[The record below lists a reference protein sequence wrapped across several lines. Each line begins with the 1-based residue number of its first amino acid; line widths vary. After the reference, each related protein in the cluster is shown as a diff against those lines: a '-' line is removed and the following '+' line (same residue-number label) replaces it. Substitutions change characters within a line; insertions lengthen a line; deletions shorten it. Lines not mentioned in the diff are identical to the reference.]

1 MSEIKQDAVLSQRL
15 MDAQVGVLG
24 SMLIDPDTVPAV
36 LGRVTAEDFI
46 SKDYRLVFQ
55 AIQARFQAGQ
65 AITPILVR
73 ETLGGG
79 VDSSWTQILQGCMD
93 VTATAAYVED
103 YIDALR
109 DNAALSRLRALG
121 EQMAQAEQLPDAEA
135 LLDQMRT
142 QQVERPGVQAMD
154 LAEGFQRFLDRHDGE
169 KKPNYLSWGVEVLD
183 ERIFTEPGDMV
194 VLGGYPS
201 DGKTALALQFA
212 AGIAKTRRVGFF
224 SFESTRDKLFDRMV
238 SRTAMLSYTKIKRNQ
253 LTEEDFWDLLDM
265 QPTLT
270 APALTLIDAAGMTAL
285 DIQAYSQAHRY
296 DVAFVDY
303 LQKIAAPRGVRQS
316 DFERVSAISS
326 QLQQFGRITGTTVVA
341 LSQLSRPDRD
351 AKTRKIRPPALSDL
365 RSSGQIEQDADV
377 VLFLYREDYDDKRA
391 NRILRIAKNKEGEAM
406 DYVRFRFD
414 GDLQTF
420 SRIAPEPPKDAD
432 PPEKRKPK
440 SQQIQMDHWADG
452 GSFEDTPW
460 GKGGSA

>member
-1 MSEIKQDAVLSQRL
+1 MSEQSPILSQRL
-15 MDAQVGVLG
+15 LDAQSGVLG
-24 SMLIDPDTVPAV
+24 SMLIDPDTVPLV
-36 LGRVTAEDFI
+36 LSRVTERDFV
-46 SKDYRLVFQ
+46 SEAYRQIFR
-55 AIQARFQAGQ
+55 AIRDRFRAGER
-65 AITPILVR
+65 IDSILVR

-79 VDSSWTQILQGCMD
+79 VDGPWS
-93 VTATAAYVED
+93 
-103 YIDALR
+103 DALR
-109 DNAALSRLRALG
+109 QLMDITPTAANVESYVDALLAAARLSRFRDLCARG
-121 EQMAQAEQLPDAEA
+121 AEA
-135 LLDQMRT
+135 ETGEEMERLLTEIQEQR
-142 QQVERPGVQAMD
+142 VERPGVQAMD
-154 LAEGFQRFLDRHDGE
+154 MSEGFERFLDRHNGE
-169 KKPNYLSWGVEVLD
+169 DKPQYLSWGVAVLD
-183 ERIFTEPGDMV
+183 ERIFAEPGDMV

-212 AGIAKTRRVGFF
+212 FGIGKKHRVGFF
-224 SFESTRDKLFDRMV
+224 SYESTRDKLFDRTV
-238 SRTAMLSYTKIKRNQ
+238 SREAMVSYTKIKRNQ
-253 LTEEDFWDLLDM
+253 LKEEDYRELMDLRSL
-265 QPTLT
+265 LT
-270 APALTLIDAAGMTAL
+270 APQLSLIDAAGMTVL

-296 DVAFVDY
+296 DVVFVDY

-377 VLFLYREDYDDKRA
+377 VLFLYREDYDDKQS

-420 SRIAPEPPKDAD
+420 SRIAPVPEPPA
-432 PPEKRKPK
+432 EKPK
-440 SQQIQMDHWADG
+440 REKQPPRQVSFWADG

-460 GKGGSA
+460 GKGGAS

>member
-1 MSEIKQDAVLSQRL
+1 MSEIKQDAILSQRL
-15 MDAQVGVLG
+15 LDAQAGVLG
-24 SMLIDPDTVPAV
+24 SMLIDPDTVPGV
-36 LGRVTAEDFI
+36 LARVRDEDFVN
-46 SKDYRLVFQ
+46 KDYRLVFQ
-55 AIQARFQAGQ
+55 AIQARFRAGQ
-65 AITPILVR
+65 AIDAILVR

-79 VDSSWTQILQGCMD
+79 VDSPWTSLLRDLMD
-93 VTATAAYVED
+93 VTATAAHVDDYV
-103 YIDALR
+103 DALR
-109 DNAALSRLRALG
+109 SSVTLAGLRALG
-121 EQMAQAEQLPDAEA
+121 AQLAETDRLEDAQG
-135 LLDQMRT
+135 LLDQMRA
-142 QQVERPGVQAMD
+142 QQVSRPHVQAMD
-154 LAEGFQRFLDRHDGE
+154 MAEGFERFLDRHNGE
-169 KKPNYLSWGVEVLD
+169 DKPSYLRWGVAVLD
-183 ERIFTEPGDMV
+183 ERIFAEPGDMV

-212 AGIAKTRRVGFF
+212 FGIGKKHRVGFF
-224 SFESTRDKLFDRMV
+224 SYESTRDKLFDRTV
-238 SRTAMLSYTKIKRNQ
+238 SREAMMSYTKIKRNQ
-253 LTEEDFWDLLDM
+253 LKEEDYRELMDLRSL
-265 QPTLT
+265 LT
-270 APALTLIDAAGMTAL
+270 APQLSLIDAAGMTVL

-296 DVAFVDY
+296 DVVFVDY
-303 LQKIAAPRGVRQS
+303 LQKIAAPRGSRQS

-377 VLFLYREDYDDKRA
+377 VLFLYREDYDDKQA

-420 SRIAPEPPKDAD
+420 SRIAPVPEPPV
-432 PPEKRKPK
+432 EKPK
-440 SQQIQMDHWADG
+440 REKQPPRQVSFWADG

-460 GKGGSA
+460 GKGGAS

>member
-1 MSEIKQDAVLSQRL
+1 MSEQSPILSQRL
-15 MDAQVGVLG
+15 LDAQAGVLG
-24 SMLIDPDTVPAV
+24 SMLIDPDTVPLV
-36 LGRVTAEDFI
+36 LSRVTERDFV
-46 SKDYRLVFQ
+46 SGVYRQIFL
-55 AIQARFQAGQ
+55 AIRDRFRAGERID
-65 AITPILVR
+65 AILVR

-79 VDSSWTQILQGCMD
+79 ADGPWT
-93 VTATAAYVED
+93 EP
-103 YIDALR
+103 
-109 DNAALSRLRALG
+109 LSRLMDDTVTAANVESYVDALLADARLARLRDLG
-121 EQMAQAEQLPDAEA
+121 ARLAEADSGDEAEQLLTE
-135 LLDQMRT
+135 LQEQR
-142 QQVERPGVQAMD
+142 VERPGVQAMD
-154 LAEGFQRFLDRHDGE
+154 LAEGFERFLARHDGE
-169 KKPNYLSWGVEVLD
+169 SRPKYLTWGVPVLD
-183 ERIFTEPGDMV
+183 ERIFAEPGDMV

-212 AGIAKTRRVGFF
+212 AGIAKSRRVGFF
-224 SFESTRDKLFDRMV
+224 SFESTRDKLFDRLV
-238 SRTAMLSYTKIKRNQ
+238 SRSAMLSYTRIKRNQ
-253 LTEEDFWDLLDM
+253 LTEADYKDLLELR
-265 QPTLT
+265 PELT

-285 DIQAYSQAHRY
+285 DIQAYAQAHRY
-296 DVAFVDY
+296 EVVFVDY
-303 LQKIAAPRGVRQS
+303 LQKIAAPRGARQT

-377 VLFLYREDYDDKRA
+377 VLFLYREDYDDKQS

-420 SRIAPEPPKDAD
+420 SRIAPVPEPPA
-432 PPEKRKPK
+432 EKPK
-440 SQQIQMDHWADG
+440 REKQPPRQVSFWADG

-460 GKGGSA
+460 GKGGAS

>member
-15 MDAQVGVLG
+15 LDAQAGVLG
-24 SMLIDPDTVPAV
+24 SMLIDPDTVPGV
-36 LGRVTAEDFI
+36 LARVRDEDFVN
-46 SKDYRLVFQ
+46 KDYRLVFQ
-55 AIQARFQAGQ
+55 AIQARFRAGQ
-65 AITPILVR
+65 AIDAILVR

-79 VDSSWTQILQGCMD
+79 VDSPWTSLLRDLMD
-93 VTATAAYVED
+93 VTATAAHVDDYV
-103 YIDALR
+103 DALR
-109 DNAALSRLRALG
+109 SSVTLAGLRALG
-121 EQMAQAEQLPDAEA
+121 AQLAETDRLEDAQG
-135 LLDQMRT
+135 LLDQMRA
-142 QQVERPGVQAMD
+142 QQVSRPHVQAMD
-154 LAEGFQRFLDRHDGE
+154 MAEGFERFLDRHNGE
-169 KKPNYLSWGVEVLD
+169 DKPQYLSWGVAVLD
-183 ERIFTEPGDMV
+183 ERIFAEPGDMV

-212 AGIAKTRRVGFF
+212 FGIGKKHRVGFF
-224 SFESTRDKLFDRMV
+224 SYESTRDKLFDRTV
-238 SRTAMLSYTKIKRNQ
+238 SREAMVSYTKIKRNQ
-253 LTEEDFWDLLDM
+253 LKEEDYRELMDLRSL
-265 QPTLT
+265 LT
-270 APALTLIDAAGMTAL
+270 APQLSLIDAAGMTVL

-296 DVAFVDY
+296 DVVFVDY
-303 LQKIAAPRGVRQS
+303 LQKIAAPRGARQS

-341 LSQLSRPDRD
+341 LSQLSRPDRG

-377 VLFLYREDYDDKRA
+377 VLFLYREDYDDKQS

-420 SRIAPEPPKDAD
+420 SRIAPVPEPPA
-432 PPEKRKPK
+432 EKPK
-440 SQQIQMDHWADG
+440 REKQPPRQVSFWADG

-460 GKGGSA
+460 GKGGAS

>member
-1 MSEIKQDAVLSQRL
+1 MSEQQSPILSQRL
-15 MDAQVGVLG
+15 LDAQAGVLG

-36 LGRVTAEDFI
+36 LSQVRAEDFVN
-46 SKDYRLVFQ
+46 KDYRLIYQ
-55 AIQARFQAGQ
+55 AIQARFRAGQ
-65 AITPILVR
+65 PIDAILVR

-79 VDSSWTQILQGCMD
+79 VDGPWTGILRGLMD
-93 VTATAAYVED
+93 DTPTAANVD
-103 YIDALR
+103 AYIGQLR
-109 DNAALSRLRALG
+109 ESATVARFRELC
-121 EQMAQAEQLPDAEA
+121 AQGTEAETMDEVQGLV
-135 LLDQMRT
+135 DQMRA
-142 QQVERPGVQAMD
+142 QQVSRPGVQAMD
-154 LAEGFQRFLDRHDGE
+154 MAEGFERFLDRHDGE
-169 KKPNYLSWGVEVLD
+169 HKPQYLSWGVPVLD
-183 ERIFTEPGDMV
+183 ERIFAEPGDMV

-212 AGIAKTRRVGFF
+212 FGIGKKHRVGFF
-224 SFESTRDKLFDRMV
+224 SYESTRDKLFDRTV
-238 SRTAMLSYTKIKRNQ
+238 SRAAMVSYTKIKRNQ
-253 LTEEDFWDLLDM
+253 LTEEDYRDLLELRP
-265 QPTLT
+265 QLT
-270 APALTLIDAAGMTAL
+270 EPKLTLIDAAGMTVL

-296 DVAFVDY
+296 DVVFVDY
-303 LQKIAAPRGVRQS
+303 LQKISAPRGARQS

-377 VLFLYREDYDDKRA
+377 VMFLYREDYDDKRS

-406 DYVRFRFD
+406 DWVNFRFD

-420 SRIAPEPPKDAD
+420 SRIAPESPEPPA
-432 PPEKRKPK
+432 EKPK
-440 SQQIQMDHWADG
+440 REKQPPRQVSFWADG

-460 GKGGSA
+460 GKGAGT